1 MYYFESHKKSTTKN
15 KYILLFIKKN
25 QFCQP
30 WTQTFLFYFAPP
42 PLDFQKLKRKNT
54 VIHNSNRKRDK
65 EVRRLRK
72 KKKYIVP
79 GVIMAKEPL
88 PLSPYPSKL
97 YQFIPFSPFFIRNRK
112 QNTIFSPPSSLPA
125 IPVYPLFSLF
135 L

>member
-1 MYYFESHKKSTTKN
+1 MSANFS
-15 KYILLFIKKN
+15 
-25 QFCQP
+25 
-30 WTQTFLFYFAPP
+30 FLFRPP

-135 L
+135 FIRNRNKTLLFLTFIVVYKCLV